1 MNSGPCIA
9 CYARRMS
16 NRQFAL
22 KSKIGELIALLDTIQ
37 GKGIESVPVKIDT
50 NETRTYTVGGLKDA
64 LNGLMAE
71 LISSSE
77 SIVPSLEERYEH
89 DRMDVF
95 RMVGTLAEIVAATAT
110 GVEYRIVT
118 RQVSTF

>member
-1 MNSGPCIA
+1 
-9 CYARRMS
+9 MS

-22 KSKIGELIALLDTIQ
+22 KSKIGELIALLETIQ

-77 SIVPSLEERYEH
+77 SIVPSLEEKYEH

-95 RMVGTLAEIVAATAT
+95 RMVGALAEIVASTVT